1 MSSAFKRGYAS
12 SRFSTDA
19 PSASLRSRSS
29 TGTRVPRITGLPC
42 MTDGLIST
50 RSVIARLR
58 SSVYQHPP
66 LQNGP
71 VAAVAAVIRRNR
83 HRGPAGAGPPLGG
96 SPLREVAKI
105 VVLLGDAL
113 GRDFHNAEAGFRRSR
128 PKASPR

>member
-12 SRFSTDA
+12 SRFSADA

-71 VAAVAAVIRRNR
+71 VAAVIRRNR
-83 HRGPAGAGPPLGG
+83 HRGPAGAGPPLDRSEEHTSELQ
-96 SPLREVAKI
+96 SPMYLVCR
-105 VVLLGDAL
+105 LLL
-113 GRDFHNAEAGFRRSR
+113 E
-128 PKASPR
+128 KKK